1 MLLIMLIIDIKSRI
15 EEMIM
20 YRTFLSLTLNAMP
33 MVESIKI
40 IYKHQQVSIS
50 VVIKSTIL
58 SGV

>member
-50 VVIKSTIL
+50 IVIKSTIL

>member
-50 VVIKSTIL
+50 IVIKSTIL
-58 SGV
+58 SGI

>member
-50 VVIKSTIL
+50 VVIKSAIL